1 MSPSFAEIAPRYD
14 ALRPLSAG
22 DRARLETMLREAALQ
37 PGDQVV
43 EVGCGTGRST
53 LPLSAMTPARVM
65 GVDTEVRMLDVAR
78 GKDAAGRVDWV
89 RGSAYRLPLAE
100 GTAALVMMVMVV
112 HLLRQGVRAFPE
124 ARRILRPGGHLSLWT
139 FTPRHVEE
147 FYLNPYFPSIAVIDR
162 PRFPSAAV
170 LSAELR
176 RAGFD
181 EPRVQL
187 MDEPRQLDIA
197 DVVDRVRGRYIS
209 TLAMLAPLEYRL
221 GLQQLEEMLARD
233 RSIRLTQ
240 RSEWAIITAPEDKKG
255 AAGAPVSSLVSAG
268 AIDTLGL
275 RL

>member
-22 DRARLETMLREAALQ
+22 DRARLETMLREAILQ

-43 EVGCGTGRST
+43 EVGCGTGRLT
-53 LPLSAMTPARVM
+53 LPLSAMTAARGM
-65 GVDTEVRMLDVAR
+65 AVDAEAGMRGVAR
-78 GKDAAGRVDWV
+78 AKDTAGRVDWV

-100 GTAALVMMVMVV
+100 GAAALVTMVMVV
-112 HLLRQGVRAFPE
+112 HLLRQRVRAFSE
-124 ARRILRPGGHLSLWT
+124 ARRILRAGGQLSVWT

-147 FYLNPYFPSIAVIDR
+147 FYLNPYFPSIATIDR
-162 PRFPSAAV
+162 SRFPSAAV

-181 EPRVQL
+181 QPRVQL

-209 TLAMLAPLEYRL
+209 TLAMLPPLEYRL

-233 RSIRLTQ
+233 RSFRLTQ
-240 RSEWAIITAPEDKKG
+240 RSEWAIITARK
-255 AAGAPVSSLVSAG
+255 
-268 AIDTLGL
+268 
-275 RL
+275 